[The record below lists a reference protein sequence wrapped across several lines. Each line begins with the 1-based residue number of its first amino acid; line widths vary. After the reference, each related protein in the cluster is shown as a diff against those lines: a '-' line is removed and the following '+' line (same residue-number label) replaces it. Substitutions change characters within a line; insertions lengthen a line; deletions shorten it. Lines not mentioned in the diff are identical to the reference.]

1 MNLIKTTLAVAL
13 ASLGLNAQAAHFSLI
28 SGSVSGSTN
37 TNINELAASWNFGGN
52 LDDLS
57 GSGYL
62 LGVGGGESP
71 AGGVTHV
78 WSQSLLLDAASDP
91 SNVLI
96 QGSRSISLDT
106 TQPVLVNS
114 GSDTMYSQMLAAV
127 RIQGDGEADG
137 SAVRVSFS
145 GTIDNIFSS
154 ALSTISTP
162 SFLSL
167 IVRGDGNSTIAE
179 YQVATFDSEV
189 FSFSF
194 NSTIGTELRLDIGF
208 GSSTNIG
215 MSMAP
220 TGPGNLIESTALVS
234 GALSVTPV
242 PEPETYALLL
252 AGLGLIGAAAR
263 RRRG

>member
-1 MNLIKTTLAVAL
+1 MNLIKTTLALAL
-13 ASLGLNAQAAHFSLI
+13 ASLGMNAQAAHFSLI

-37 TNINELAASWNFGGN
+37 TNINELAASWSFGGT

-62 LGVGGGESP
+62 LGVGGGESS
-71 AGGVTHV
+71 AGSVSHV

-96 QGSRSISLDT
+96 QGSRSMSLDT
-106 TQPVLVNS
+106 TQPVQVNS
-114 GSDTMYSQMLAAV
+114 GSDTIYSQMLAAV
-127 RIQGDGEADG
+127 RIQGDGAADG

-179 YQVATFDSEV
+179 YQVATFDSGI
-189 FSFSF
+189 FSFAFDS
-194 NSTIGTELRLDIGF
+194 SVGADLRLDIGF
-208 GSSTNIG
+208 GSNASIG

-220 TGPGNLIESTALVS
+220 VGPGNLIESTTLVS
-234 GALSVTPV
+234 GSLTVTPV
-242 PEPETYALLL
+242 PEPEQCALLL